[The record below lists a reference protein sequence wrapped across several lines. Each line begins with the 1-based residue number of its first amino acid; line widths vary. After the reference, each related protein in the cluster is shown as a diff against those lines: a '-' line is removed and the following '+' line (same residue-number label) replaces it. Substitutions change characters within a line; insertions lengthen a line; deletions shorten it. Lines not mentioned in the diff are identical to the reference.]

1 MKSLIIS
8 ALMLA
13 AASPAPYP
21 LPATAP
27 PGAAVLV
34 VAVSGLPSDAG
45 EVGCALFRTP
55 DGFPLNVSGARVLWQ
70 SARRAGV
77 ECRFADVPPGTY
89 ALAVSHDL
97 NGNRRTDRNL
107 VGIPTEAWG
116 VSNDVRPRLRAPRFA
131 EAAFEV
137 ADGATRRLAVRV
149 AR

>member
-1 MKSLIIS
+1 MNTGFVA
-8 ALMLA
+8 ALALA
-13 AASPAPYP
+13 AASLATPPPAPP
-21 LPATAP
+21 S
-27 PGAAVLV
+27 GSAVLV
-34 VAVSGLPSDAG
+34 VSVSGLASDAG
-45 EVGCALFRTP
+45 DVGCALFSTP
-55 DGFPLNVSGARVLWQ
+55 AGFPLNVSDARVFWQ
-70 SARRAGV
+70 PARRVGV

-107 VGIPTEAWG
+107 VGLPTEAWG

-137 ADGATRRLAVRV
+137 GEGATRRLAVRV